1 MQRFVIISLLSLS
14 VSLLGC
20 SGRPAGMPALYP
32 CKITVTQ
39 EDVPL
44 ADATVIMSNVSDP
57 TLGDAWSAM
66 GRTDSDGV
74 AVIQTNGQYPGA
86 PAGTYKII
94 VEKIN
99 TESARFGPRPPAG
112 TPELVDWEDKT
123 TFDDTVFRVT
133 LVEPLYSSSN
143 TPHEIEVKK
152 GTNEMSID
160 VGKAVKIKN

>member
-1 MQRFVIISLLSLS
+1 MQRFVAIPLLLLSVL
-14 VSLLGC
+14 LLGC
-20 SGRPAGMPALYP
+20 SGNPAGMPVLYP

-39 EDVPL
+39 EGTPL

-57 TLGDAWSAM
+57 AIGDAWSAA
-66 GRTDSDGV
+66 GRTDSNGV

-86 PAGTYKII
+86 PAGAYKII

-99 TESARFGPRPPAG
+99 TESAKFGPRPPAG

-133 LVEPLYSSSN
+133 LVESLYSSSK
-143 TPHEIEVKK
+143 TPHEIEIKK
-152 GTNEMSID
+152 GANEKSID
-160 VGKAVKIKN
+160 VGKPVKIKN